1 MEKFLKGLLKR
12 GTRLA
17 GNRTV
22 VQGKS
27 NPVGMAEFLADDPHH
42 NSKANGS
49 DLEDE
54 LREDFGD
61 H

>member
-1 MEKFLKGLLKR
+1 MVDNMYQMWGKWGKWVEKCLKGLLKR

-27 NPVGMAEFLADDPHH
+27 NPVGMAEFLADDP
-42 NSKANGS
+42 
-49 DLEDE
+49 
-54 LREDFGD
+54 RIM
-61 H
+61 